1 MNRLLLSSALL
12 LAVTTSFAAAP
23 PPAFVAAPRYGSGV
37 NPLAPVMKL
46 SDAQLTQQIVGLAKQ
61 VKLTSVDRAGKAPA
75 SLWKDGDAAL
85 AGASRTE
92 TIAVLAHIQRA
103 GSQGAES
110 DFLILQPDGTRVPT
124 TIIWDLS
131 GAMTVQTGAPVK
143 DLLTAGP
150 TAEEIA
156 AKYKLDPFTSDG
168 VPWTPR
174 DLAAIDK
181 ALSLL
186 TPDELALAGG
196 LGFRR
201 KGNDIGGRFAF
212 YRRADDGMTIDVFN
226 KVYSNDQDY
235 FYGPVDAPT
244 AASVS
249 TILHELAHAMS
260 DFQGRQK
267 AIAANKAV
275 AEAMA
280 AQAAMKAAP
289 SPETKRIAKEKFAV
303 ADPLRSTINALDKV
317 MLKNGRAAE
326 RAFAAVV
333 DPAVS
338 VTQYGRATIDENL
351 AEGFVLSKLDEP
363 ALERVAKQA
372 IAWYKAG
379 TFAAEAQKPLN

>member
-12 LAVTTSFAAAP
+12 LGVTTTFAAP
-23 PPAFVAAPRYGSGV
+23 PPAPVAAPRYGSGI
-37 NPLAPVMKL
+37 NPLAPVLKL
-46 SDAQLTQQIVGLAKQ
+46 SDAQLTQQIIGLAKQ
-61 VKLTSVDRAGKAPA
+61 VKLASIDRTGKATT

-85 AGASRTE
+85 TGASRIE
-92 TIAVLAHIQRA
+92 TIAVLAHLQRA

-110 DFLILQPDGTRVPT
+110 DFLIAQPDGTRVPT
-124 TIIWDLS
+124 TIIWELS

-168 VPWTPR
+168 APWTPLE
-174 DLAAIDK
+174 LATIDK

-186 TPDELALAGG
+186 TPAELALAGG

-201 KGNDIGGRFAF
+201 KGNDIGGRMAF

-226 KVYSNDQDY
+226 KVYSRDEDY

-244 AASVS
+244 VASVS

-280 AQAAMKAAP
+280 AQAAMKADP
-289 SPETKRIAKEKFAV
+289 SPETKKVAKEKFAV
-303 ADPLRSTINALDKV
+303 ADALRSTINNLDKV

-363 ALERVAKQA
+363 ALERVAKPA

-379 TFAAEAQKPLN
+379 TFATEAQKPLN